1 MRNYQTYLSIIA
13 VLSVAICVIPTESV
27 PMAMNNDIEQAVG
40 SSSMRNQAIHR
51 TKNYRRL
58 DSLLHSLS
66 RQLHNEM
73 RRANINIR
81 KTQQQKINYKRN
93 LKNLSRHITR
103 VRKHLRIAQRHFN
116 HYNRM
121 RHLKY
126 RELKKLYKS
135 VKIQRRYMSLERH
148 YVNRIQ
154 RESYKFKH
162 YPHQYALIRKE
173 VRELRRQL
181 NIELNDL
188 NIAYKKLIAKIR
200 AQTSHSRAH
209 RHLAHR
215 RLRHHRNRY
224 NRLMGR
230 YRSLR
235 RNYSRRLNYLHKRLS
250 KNVHLKNQLRQEL
263 RLLDELRGVLKSYN
277 PKDYSSLQGK
287 YGKCKRDLHQL
298 HRRFR
303 AANCTA

>member
-1 MRNYQTYLSIIA
+1 MRKYQTYLSIIA
-13 VLSVAICVIPTESV
+13 VLSVTICVMPTKAV
-27 PMAMNNDIEQAVG
+27 PMAISGDIEQAVG

-58 DSLLHSLS
+58 DNLLHSLS
-66 RQLHNEM
+66 RQLHNEI
-73 RRANINIR
+73 RRANINIKR
-81 KTQQQKINYKRN
+81 TQQQKINYKRN

-126 RELKKLYKS
+126 RDLQKLYKS
-135 VKIQRRYMSLERH
+135 IKIQRRYMNLERH

-173 VRELRRQL
+173 IRELRRQL

-188 NIAYKKLIAKIR
+188 NNAYKKLFAKIR
-200 AQTSHSRAH
+200 AQTSHSRNR

-250 KNVHLKNQLRQEL
+250 KNVNLKNQLRQEL

-287 YGKCKRDLHQL
+287 YGRCKRDLHQL